1 MKNTYFDVRPLA
13 PPSPWQGLN
22 GPCWLGQASHR
33 SGQEL
38 FFVASFFLYFVLFGV
53 LVLLLAWT
61 DKSLFCVRIILIRQ
75 LSGESAREDFA
86 IVGKTP
92 TRRGHVRAIF
102 QVCCANFLSVNMCF
116 FCIHI

>member
-1 MKNTYFDVRPLA
+1 MLINKATYFDVRPLA
-13 PPSPWQGLN
+13 LPSPWQGLN
-22 GPCWLGQASHR
+22 GSCWLGQASHR

-75 LSGESAREDFA
+75 LSGESA
-86 IVGKTP
+86 
-92 TRRGHVRAIF
+92 
-102 QVCCANFLSVNMCF
+102 
-116 FCIHI
+116 

>member
-1 MKNTYFDVRPLA
+1 MLINKATYFDVRPLG

-22 GPCWLGQASHR
+22 GSCWLGQASHR

-75 LSGESAREDFA
+75 LSGESA
-86 IVGKTP
+86 
-92 TRRGHVRAIF
+92 
-102 QVCCANFLSVNMCF
+102 
-116 FCIHI
+116 